1 MSLLFGTSA
10 PTHIYLVPPEQV
22 APMPP
27 KGLVSY
33 STHEMR
39 ENQPF
44 LRFEGFPALDL

>member
-1 MSLLFGTSA
+1 MSFLFGTSA

-22 APMPP
+22 APMRP

-33 STHEMR
+33 STHGMR
-39 ENQPF
+39 ETAF